1 MGSSRTASTL
11 ALAWRTRFFD
21 YTPNRYR
28 MMLDREGAM
37 ATARKLVFA
46 GSPSEGFTR
55 LWELKRLD
63 LTVESL
69 VLQEQWRKLFDEEML
84 TAAQRQL
91 GQFNRLSGIG
101 KTNE

>member
-1 MGSSRTASTL
+1 
-11 ALAWRTRFFD
+11 
-21 YTPNRYR
+21 

-37 ATARKLVFA
+37 ATAHKLVFA

-69 VLQEQWRKLFDEEML
+69 VLQEQWRKLFDEEMP
-84 TAAQRQL
+84 TAAQRRL
-91 GQFNRLSGIG
+91 DQFNRLSGIG

>member
-1 MGSSRTASTL
+1 
-11 ALAWRTRFFD
+11 
-21 YTPNRYR
+21 

-46 GSPSEGFTR
+46 RSPSEGFTR

-63 LTVESL
+63 LPVESL
-69 VLQEQWRKLFDEEML
+69 VLQEQCRKLFDEEML
-84 TAAQRQL
+84 TAAQRRL
-91 GQFNRLSGIG
+91 DQFSRLCGMG